1 MLPRT
6 HPGRIHV
13 SFDDHRLVAN
23 AGLLLPASLAL
34 RLGQG
39 ELVDRHVDLGD
50 APGRANPGDKL
61 MTLVASAL
69 AGGDCI
75 DDAEALRSGSTGRVL
90 GCVVKAPSTLG
101 TFLRSFRWGHVR
113 QLDRVSRELLA
124 RAWAASGGL
133 GDGPLTI
140 DLDSTICETYGLG
153 KEGARR
159 HGYTGQR
166 GYHPLL
172 AVAAVTGEVLMAR
185 LREGR
190 SNTARGAAHFLR
202 ETLGRVRHAGAKGQ
216 LTVRADSGFYTHS
229 IVAVCHKTKV
239 RFSITIRQRAS
250 LRASLRNLIE
260 AILERE
266 WRPIPYWMD
275 GAADVAETACTP
287 FRSKPDAAPVRL
299 IVRRV
304 KPTPGS
310 QLALFGSY
318 SYHGFITDRDGD
330 TLELEAGHLRHS
342 EVENAIR
349 DLKYGVGLNHLPSG
363 RFAANAAWL
372 AVQVLAHNL
381 ARWAAR
387 IGLGEQLVTTK
398 TLRRRFFSMA
408 GRLTR
413 SARRLTLHLP
423 QGWPWAEQATLAL
436 ARLRAIPLPA

>member
-1 MLPRT
+1 MLPRNY
-6 HPGRIHV
+6 PGRIRV

-34 RLGQG
+34 RPGLG

-50 APGRANPGDKL
+50 PPGRANPGDKL

-172 AVAAVTGEVLMAR
+172 AVAAGTGEVLMAR

-202 ETLGRVRHAGAKGQ
+202 ETLGRVRYAGARGQ
-216 LTVRADSGFYTHS
+216 LTVRAGSGFYTHS
-229 IVAVCHKTKV
+229 IVAVCRKMGV
-239 RFSITIRQRAS
+239 RFSITIRQHK
-250 LRASLRNLIE
+250 SLRNLIE
-260 AILERE
+260 AIPDAGTGRRSPTG
-266 WRPIPYWMD
+266 W
-275 GAADVAETACTP
+275 TAPPMWPQTAYTP
-287 FRSKPDAAPVRL
+287 FQD
-299 IVRRV
+299 
-304 KPTPGS
+304 
-310 QLALFGSY
+310 
-318 SYHGFITDRDGD
+318 
-330 TLELEAGHLRHS
+330 
-342 EVENAIR
+342 
-349 DLKYGVGLNHLPSG
+349 
-363 RFAANAAWL
+363 
-372 AVQVLAHNL
+372 
-381 ARWAAR
+381 
-387 IGLGEQLVTTK
+387 
-398 TLRRRFFSMA
+398 
-408 GRLTR
+408 
-413 SARRLTLHLP
+413 
-423 QGWPWAEQATLAL
+423 
-436 ARLRAIPLPA
+436 